1 MKNKKS
7 TLRKYL
13 LSENDKDMSVNTVVR
28 LKKILNECICD
39 FQEQEDCQKI
49 EILKNILLLL
59 TKLVFDDQEISIVI
73 NQEVI
78 AKVEINLNLQF
89 PRVMKHGNDPNPIS
103 ISNGGRQQSK
113 INCINS

>member
-1 MKNKKS
+1 M
-7 TLRKYL
+7 
-13 LSENDKDMSVNTVVR
+13 DK
-28 LKKILNECICD
+28 L
-39 FQEQEDCQKI
+39 F
-49 EILKNILLLL
+49 
-59 TKLVFDDQEISIVI
+59 KL
-73 NQEVI
+73 EVI